1 MDTLGFTTF
10 AISVMT
16 FVFVI
21 YIMSSMVT
29 KKDLERLGVRWEGG
43 RSHEMR
49 RMLEERRGSLCTL
62 QLDDASF
69 AADGIELSG
78 EVVDVDDEWVLVR
91 ASAKGG
97 GHRMVAVRLAHVKSL
112 AAGR

>member
-1 MDTLGFTTF
+1 MDTFGLTTF

-16 FVFVI
+16 FVLVI
-21 YIMSSMVT
+21 YIMSSMAT
-29 KKDLERLGVRWEGG
+29 KKDLERFGARREDG

-49 RMLEERRGSLCTL
+49 RMLEERRGSCCALR
-62 QLDDASF
+62 LDDASF
-69 AADGIELSG
+69 AAGGIELSG

-97 GHRMVAVRLAHVKSL
+97 GCRMVAVRLAHVRSL